1 MKGAEFWVLDH
12 EIGQPSFGRRK
23 RPFRALLAARSPQF
37 LESWPPK
44 KPEVRLKKGRRFLSA
59 GSLVSLIS
67 GAEGGLFGHLSLALL
82 APSQ

>member
-1 MKGAEFWVLDH
+1 MDSQTLGAESGLFGH
-12 EIGQPSFGRRK
+12 FFQPEV
-23 RPFRALLAARSPQF
+23 PNF
-37 LESWPPK
+37 LESWPSE

-67 GAEGGLFGHLSLALL
+67 GADGGLFGHLFLALF